1 MAMMRRNEA
10 LLDFYRMT
18 ESPSSLCPCEVSD
31 CPVLAELARLRKEL
45 QALELQVM
53 RDPLTGLYNKRYFDR
68 VLETEMERARRSQQ
82 PLSIILLDLD
92 HFKSINDRFG
102 HLAGDHVLHAAA
114 QLLKAELRMTDVPC
128 RYGGE
133 EFVIILPTTPVTTAV
148 QVAERLRSALKRA
161 PIDTDKGGVRLT
173 ASLGV
178 AAFHPDQKTTAAS
191 LIERADEKLY
201 EAKRSGR
208 DRVFADTS
216 DTSTAVPVEEHAAL
230 LDPSVA

>member
-1 MAMMRRNEA
+1 MTDSPSPIYRCPVPDCPAQEDVA
-10 LLDFYRMT
+10 LLQKKL
-18 ESPSSLCPCEVSD
+18 ELLQKEV
-31 CPVLAELARLRKEL
+31 ELLRKEQ

-53 RDPLTGLYNKRYFDR
+53 RDPLTGLYNKRHFDR
-68 VLETEMERARRSQQ
+68 VLETEMERARRTQQ

-92 HFKSINDRFG
+92 HFKSVNDCFG
-102 HLAGDHVLHAAA
+102 HLVGDHVLHAAA
-114 QLLKAELRMTDVPC
+114 QVLKAELRMTDVPC

-133 EFVIILPTTPVTTAV
+133 EFVIILPSTPPTTAV

-161 PIDTDKGGVRLT
+161 PITTDKGPVRLT

-178 AAFHPDQKTTAAS
+178 AAFRPDQKTTAAA

-208 DRVFADTS
+208 DRVLADTS
-216 DTSTAVPVEEHAAL
+216 DVPAATIAVEEHAAL